1 MVVKP
6 GRTIVTHAAVL
17 LLTLVTIAPLVWMVL
32 VSFMPRG
39 ASSAVPPPIWPAHW
53 TWENYHELLARRLID
68 GAWFDYRIVP
78 AFWNSLLVAAIST
91 ALGLL
96 LTVPAG
102 YAFAKLRFRGRER
115 LLQLLIA
122 SLVVPGQV
130 AMLPLFLIFKQLG
143 LVNSYAGVILPSLA
157 GIFAILFV
165 RQACLSIPDEMLDA
179 ARLDGASERRI
190 FVSIVLPLL
199 APVTVTLAL
208 FMFLGSWN
216 DFLWPL
222 IVLADQHKY
231 TLPVAVAAIARE
243 HSADGELMMG
253 SGGGHHPAGAAAVP
267 GAAALLHDGPA
278 RRQHQGLS
286 VSGRERR
293 RSPDRGSARP
303 PWAARVRLC
312 ARASG
317 AMSTVSIAP
326 WCSKGVMPLR
336 QNRIGTRRS

>member
-1 MVVKP
+1 MALKP
-6 GRTIVTHAAVL
+6 RAILANTTVVL
-17 LLTLVTIAPLVWMVL
+17 LTALTIAPLLYMVI

-39 ASSAVPPPIWPAHW
+39 ESSALPTPLWPSHW
-53 TWENYHELLARRLID
+53 SLENYHELLVRRLID

-78 AFWNSLLVAAIST
+78 ALLNSVAIAAIST
-91 ALGLL
+91 LLGLL

-115 LLQLLIA
+115 LLKILIA

-165 RQACLSIPDEMLDA
+165 RQATLAIPDEMIDA
-179 ARLDGASERRI
+179 ARIDGASEARI
-190 FVSIVLPLL
+190 FVTIVLPLL
-199 APVTVTLAL
+199 APIVVTLAL

-222 IVLADQHKY
+222 IVLADQHLY

-243 HSADGELMMG
+243 HSADGELMM
-253 SGGGHHPAGAAAVP
+253 AAAVVTTMP
-267 GAAALLHDGPA
+267 VLLLFLA
-278 RRQHQGLS
+278 MQRYYLTGLLGGS
-286 VSGRERR
+286 V
-293 RSPDRGSARP
+293 
-303 PWAARVRLC
+303 
-312 ARASG
+312 
-317 AMSTVSIAP
+317 
-326 WCSKGVMPLR
+326 KG
-336 QNRIGTRRS
+336 

>member
-1 MVVKP
+1 MALTKP
-6 GRTIVTHAAVL
+6 RAILANTLVA
-17 LLTLVTIAPLVWMVL
+17 LLTALTIAPLLYMVI

-39 ASSAVPPPIWPAHW
+39 ESSNLPTPLWPSHW
-53 TWENYHELLARRLID
+53 SLENYHELVVRRLID

-78 AFWNSLLVAAIST
+78 ALFNSIAIAAIST
-91 ALGLL
+91 LLGLL

-115 LLQLLIA
+115 LLKILIA

-165 RQACLSIPDEMLDA
+165 RQATLAIPDEMIDA
-179 ARLDGASERRI
+179 ARIDGASEARI
-190 FVSIVLPLL
+190 FVTIVLPLL
-199 APVTVTLAL
+199 TPIVVTLAL

-222 IVLADQHKY
+222 IVLADQHLY

-243 HSADGELMMG
+243 HSADGELMM
-253 SGGGHHPAGAAAVP
+253 AAAVVTTMP
-267 GAAALLHDGPA
+267 VLLLFLA
-278 RRQHQGLS
+278 MQRYYLTGLLGGS
-286 VSGRERR
+286 V
-293 RSPDRGSARP
+293 
-303 PWAARVRLC
+303 
-312 ARASG
+312 
-317 AMSTVSIAP
+317 
-326 WCSKGVMPLR
+326 KG
-336 QNRIGTRRS
+336 

>member
-1 MVVKP
+1 MALKL
-6 GRTIVTHAAVL
+6 RAILANATAVT
-17 LLTLVTIAPLVWMVL
+17 LTALTIAPLLYMVI

-39 ASSAVPPPIWPAHW
+39 ESSKLPTPLWPSHW
-53 TWENYHELLARRLID
+53 SLENYHELLVRRLID

-78 AFWNSLLVAAIST
+78 ALFNSVAIAAIST
-91 ALGLL
+91 LLGLL

-115 LLQLLIA
+115 LLKILIA

-165 RQACLSIPDEMLDA
+165 RQATLAIPDEIIDA
-179 ARLDGASERRI
+179 ARIDGASETRI
-190 FVSIVLPLL
+190 FVTIVRPLL
-199 APVTVTLAL
+199 TPIVVTLAL

-222 IVLADQHKY
+222 IVLADQHLY

-243 HSADGELMMG
+243 HSADGELMM
-253 SGGGHHPAGAAAVP
+253 AAAVVTTMP
-267 GAAALLHDGPA
+267 VLLLFLA
-278 RRQHQGLS
+278 MQRYYLTGLLGGS
-286 VSGRERR
+286 V
-293 RSPDRGSARP
+293 
-303 PWAARVRLC
+303 
-312 ARASG
+312 
-317 AMSTVSIAP
+317 
-326 WCSKGVMPLR
+326 KG
-336 QNRIGTRRS
+336 

>member
-1 MVVKP
+1 MALMKP
-6 GRTIVTHAAVL
+6 RAILANAAVV
-17 LLTLVTIAPLVWMVL
+17 LLTTLTIAPLLYMVI

-39 ASSAVPPPIWPAHW
+39 ESSNLPTPLWPSRW
-53 TWENYHELLARRLID
+53 SLENYHELLVRRLID

-78 AFWNSLLVAAIST
+78 ALFNSVAIAMIST
-91 ALGLL
+91 LLGLL

-115 LLQLLIA
+115 LLKILIA

-165 RQACLSIPDEMLDA
+165 RQATLAIPDEMIDA
-179 ARLDGASERRI
+179 ARIDGASETRI
-190 FVSIVLPLL
+190 FVTIVLPLL
-199 APVTVTLAL
+199 TPIVVTLAL

-222 IVLADQHKY
+222 IVLADQHLY

-243 HSADGELMMG
+243 HSADGELMM
-253 SGGGHHPAGAAAVP
+253 AAAVVTTMP
-267 GAAALLHDGPA
+267 VLLLFLA
-278 RRQHQGLS
+278 MQRYYLTGLLGGS
-286 VSGRERR
+286 V
-293 RSPDRGSARP
+293 
-303 PWAARVRLC
+303 
-312 ARASG
+312 
-317 AMSTVSIAP
+317 
-326 WCSKGVMPLR
+326 KG
-336 QNRIGTRRS
+336 

>member
-1 MVVKP
+1 MALMKP
-6 GRTIVTHAAVL
+6 RAILANTLVA
-17 LLTLVTIAPLVWMVL
+17 LLTALTIAPLLYMVI

-39 ASSAVPPPIWPAHW
+39 ESSNPPTPLWPSHW
-53 TWENYHELLARRLID
+53 SMENYHELLVRRLID

-78 AFWNSLLVAAIST
+78 ALFNSIAIAAIST
-91 ALGLL
+91 LLGLL

-115 LLQLLIA
+115 LLKILIA

-165 RQACLSIPDEMLDA
+165 RQATLAIPDEMIDA
-179 ARLDGASERRI
+179 ARIDGASEARI
-190 FVSIVLPLL
+190 FVTIVLPLL
-199 APVTVTLAL
+199 TPIVVTLAL

-222 IVLADQHKY
+222 IVLADQHLY

-243 HSADGELMMG
+243 HSADGELMM
-253 SGGGHHPAGAAAVP
+253 AAAVVTTMP
-267 GAAALLHDGPA
+267 VLLLFLA
-278 RRQHQGLS
+278 MQRYYLTGLLGGS
-286 VSGRERR
+286 V
-293 RSPDRGSARP
+293 
-303 PWAARVRLC
+303 
-312 ARASG
+312 
-317 AMSTVSIAP
+317 
-326 WCSKGVMPLR
+326 KG
-336 QNRIGTRRS
+336 

>member
-1 MVVKP
+1 MVVRP
-6 GRTIVTHAAVL
+6 ARALVMNAVAVL
-17 LLTLVTIAPLVWMVL
+17 LTVATVAPLLWMVL

-39 ASSAVPPPIWPAHW
+39 ASSAFPPPLWPVRW
-53 TWENYHELLARRLID
+53 TWENYHELLARREYD
-68 GAWFDYRIVP
+68 GVFFDYRIVP
-78 AFWNSLLVAAIST
+78 ALLNSLFVAGVST
-91 ALGLL
+91 LLGLL

-130 AMLPLFLIFKQLG
+130 AMLPLFLIFKELG

-165 RQACLSIPDEMLDA
+165 RQATLSIPDEMLDA
-179 ARLDGASERRI
+179 ARLDGASEGRI

-222 IVLADQHKY
+222 IVLADQHLY
-231 TLPVAVAAIARE
+231 TLPVAVAAISRE
-243 HSADGELMMG
+243 HAADGELMM
-253 SGGGHHPAGAAAVP
+253 AAAVVTTMP
-267 GAAALLHDGPA
+267 VLLLFLALQ
-278 RRQHQGLS
+278 RYYMTGLLGGS
-286 VSGRERR
+286 V
-293 RSPDRGSARP
+293 
-303 PWAARVRLC
+303 
-312 ARASG
+312 
-317 AMSTVSIAP
+317 
-326 WCSKGVMPLR
+326 KG
-336 QNRIGTRRS
+336 

>member
-1 MVVKP
+1 MALTKP
-6 GRTIVTHAAVL
+6 RAILANTLVA
-17 LLTLVTIAPLVWMVL
+17 LLTALTIAPLLYMVI

-39 ASSAVPPPIWPAHW
+39 ESSNLPTPLWPSHW
-53 TWENYHELLARRLID
+53 SLENYHELLVRRLID

-78 AFWNSLLVAAIST
+78 ALFNSVAIAAIST
-91 ALGLL
+91 LLGLL

-115 LLQLLIA
+115 LLKILIA

-165 RQACLSIPDEMLDA
+165 RQATLAIPNEMIDA
-179 ARLDGASERRI
+179 ARIDGASEARI
-190 FVSIVLPLL
+190 FVTIVLPLL
-199 APVTVTLAL
+199 TPIVVTLAL

-222 IVLADQHKY
+222 IVLADQHLY

-243 HSADGELMMG
+243 HSADGELMM
-253 SGGGHHPAGAAAVP
+253 AAAVVTTMP
-267 GAAALLHDGPA
+267 VLLLFLA
-278 RRQHQGLS
+278 MQRYYLTGLLGGS
-286 VSGRERR
+286 V
-293 RSPDRGSARP
+293 
-303 PWAARVRLC
+303 
-312 ARASG
+312 
-317 AMSTVSIAP
+317 
-326 WCSKGVMPLR
+326 KG
-336 QNRIGTRRS
+336 

>member
-1 MVVKP
+1 MALMKP
-6 GRTIVTHAAVL
+6 RAILANTLVA
-17 LLTLVTIAPLVWMVL
+17 LLTALTIAPLFYMVI

-39 ASSAVPPPIWPAHW
+39 ESSNLPTPLWPSHW
-53 TWENYHELLARRLID
+53 SLENYHELLVRRLID

-78 AFWNSLLVAAIST
+78 ALFNSVAIAAIST
-91 ALGLL
+91 LLGLL

-115 LLQLLIA
+115 LLKILIA

-165 RQACLSIPDEMLDA
+165 RQATLAIPDEMIDA
-179 ARLDGASERRI
+179 ARIDGASEARI
-190 FVSIVLPLL
+190 FVTIVLPLL
-199 APVTVTLAL
+199 TPIVVTLAL

-222 IVLADQHKY
+222 IVLADQHLY

-243 HSADGELMMG
+243 HSADGELMM
-253 SGGGHHPAGAAAVP
+253 AAAVVTTMP
-267 GAAALLHDGPA
+267 VLLLFLA
-278 RRQHQGLS
+278 MQRYYLTGLLGGS
-286 VSGRERR
+286 V
-293 RSPDRGSARP
+293 
-303 PWAARVRLC
+303 
-312 ARASG
+312 
-317 AMSTVSIAP
+317 
-326 WCSKGVMPLR
+326 KG
-336 QNRIGTRRS
+336 

>member
-1 MVVKP
+1 MDLMKP
-6 GRTIVTHAAVL
+6 RAILANTLVA
-17 LLTLVTIAPLVWMVL
+17 LLTALTIAPLLYMVI

-39 ASSAVPPPIWPAHW
+39 ESSNLPTPLWPSHW
-53 TWENYHELLARRLID
+53 SLENYHELLVRRLID

-78 AFWNSLLVAAIST
+78 ALFNSVAIAAIST
-91 ALGLL
+91 LLGLL

-115 LLQLLIA
+115 LLKILIA

-165 RQACLSIPDEMLDA
+165 RQATLAIPDEMIDA
-179 ARLDGASERRI
+179 ARIDGASETRI
-190 FVSIVLPLL
+190 FVTIVLPLL
-199 APVTVTLAL
+199 TPIVVTLAL

-222 IVLADQHKY
+222 IVLADQHLY

-243 HSADGELMMG
+243 HSADGELMM
-253 SGGGHHPAGAAAVP
+253 AAAVVTTMP
-267 GAAALLHDGPA
+267 VLLLFLA
-278 RRQHQGLS
+278 MQRYYLTGLLGGS
-286 VSGRERR
+286 V
-293 RSPDRGSARP
+293 
-303 PWAARVRLC
+303 
-312 ARASG
+312 
-317 AMSTVSIAP
+317 
-326 WCSKGVMPLR
+326 KG
-336 QNRIGTRRS
+336 

>member
-1 MVVKP
+1 MALKP
-6 GRTIVTHAAVL
+6 RAILANAAVAA
-17 LLTLVTIAPLVWMVL
+17 LTAVTIAPLFYMVI

-39 ASSAVPPPIWPAHW
+39 ESSNLPTPLWPSHW
-53 TWENYHELLARRLID
+53 SLENYHELLVRRLID

-78 AFWNSLLVAAIST
+78 ALFNSVAIAAIST
-91 ALGLL
+91 LLGLL

-115 LLQLLIA
+115 LLKILIA

-165 RQACLSIPDEMLDA
+165 RQATLAIPDEMIDA
-179 ARLDGASERRI
+179 ARIDGASEARI
-190 FVSIVLPLL
+190 FVTIVLPLL
-199 APVTVTLAL
+199 TPIVVTLAL

-222 IVLADQHKY
+222 IVLADQHLY

-243 HSADGELMMG
+243 HSADGELMM
-253 SGGGHHPAGAAAVP
+253 AAAVVTTMP
-267 GAAALLHDGPA
+267 VLLLFLA
-278 RRQHQGLS
+278 MQRYYLTGLLGGS
-286 VSGRERR
+286 V
-293 RSPDRGSARP
+293 
-303 PWAARVRLC
+303 
-312 ARASG
+312 
-317 AMSTVSIAP
+317 
-326 WCSKGVMPLR
+326 KG
-336 QNRIGTRRS
+336 